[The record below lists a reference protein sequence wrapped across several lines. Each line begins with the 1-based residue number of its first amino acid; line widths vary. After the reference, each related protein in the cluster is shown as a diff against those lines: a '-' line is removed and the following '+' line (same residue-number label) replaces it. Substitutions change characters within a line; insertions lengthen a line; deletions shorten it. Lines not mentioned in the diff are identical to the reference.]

1 VALTEAQAVPVPL
14 LQSPD
19 QPLPEVV
26 GVADLAITTLALE
39 VRVVV
44 VLAEVRAAAA
54 AEPPAQSIRAEA
66 EVEAVVLGSA
76 DLAAQALS
84 LFAILA
90 HNA

>member
-1 VALTEAQAVPVPL
+1 VCFTHLTLVPVHH

-19 QPLPEVV
+19 RPLLAVV
-26 GVADLAITTLALE
+26 GAADLAITTLALE

-44 VLAEVRAAAA
+44 VQAEVRAAAA

-76 DLAAQALS
+76 DLAAQAL
-84 LFAILA
+84 LHFAISA
-90 HNA
+90 HNV